1 VAEEVSALGRPDSDF
16 MTGQS
21 VLIEVGLVMR

>member
-21 VLIEVGLVMR
+21 VLIEGGLVMR